1 MNWDDMRFF
10 LAVSREGTA
19 SGAGRALGVKHTT
32 VVRRI
37 RAFEERLG
45 ARLFD
50 RLPDGYAMTQA
61 AENMFEQALG
71 MEALAQ
77 AADRKVFGQDA
88 ELAGPLKLTI
98 GHDQAILLI
107 LPKLRA
113 FTEAFP
119 HIELQLLTTTGLV
132 DLAAREAD
140 IAVRLTAK
148 PPDYLVGRE
157 VMRLRHG
164 IYGTTRTLRK
174 LSNPVNVIL
183 FRSDADHPPW
193 VTENFSNARTA
204 LRVDDVSSM
213 AAATGNHLGL
223 SRMPC
228 YIGDSH
234 AGLRRLDV
242 PLTPSDWG
250 VWILSHVDLRATARV
265 RVCREFL
272 QETIEQQRPL
282 IQGEK
287 SRYA

>member
-1 MNWDDMRFF
+1 MSCF
-10 LAVSREGTA
+10 LCFYSLSPSVVVSSKKA
-19 SGAGRALGVKHTT
+19 IKSSLS
-32 VVRRI
+32 
-37 RAFEERLG
+37 
-45 ARLFD
+45 D
-50 RLPDGYAMTQA
+50 C
-61 AENMFEQALG
+61 
-71 MEALAQ
+71 
-77 AADRKVFGQDA
+77 RK
-88 ELAGPLKLTI
+88 T
-98 GHDQAILLI
+98 
-107 LPKLRA
+107 
-113 FTEAFP
+113 
-119 HIELQLLTTTGLV
+119 
-132 DLAAREAD
+132 
-140 IAVRLTAK
+140 
-148 PPDYLVGRE
+148 
-157 VMRLRHG
+157 
-164 IYGTTRTLRK
+164 
-174 LSNPVNVIL
+174 PVNVIL